1 MKYLSISE
9 LKSMYKST
17 NDHRLP
23 MLAQACAFNILLSLI
38 PLLLIGIALLGFL
51 IGNQQHALHDLIV
64 SIRSFLPIQTNFL
77 KSLLQNVLEHKKVL
91 GLFGLI
97 GLFISVQGAFMVL
110 EEAMDQIWGVTDRR
124 KWYIKRGVALV
135 ATLISLVLLGLNFV
149 LTALATDSYKR
160 YFPSLSAGD
169 LSPIVVVILPLIL
182 TTLLFYWLYKM
193 LPSATVHSGSALK
206 GALVAA
212 VLWQILK
219 ILFGYIV
226 ARFAPYNRLYGSL
239 SELIA
244 LVLWVDYSV
253 LALLF
258 GVELSVLFSKRAG
271 VPPPTEAV
279 VANPVVPL
287 VPVSLTTD
295 EANGVE

>member
-9 LKSMYKST
+9 LKSVYQST

-38 PLLLIGIALLGFL
+38 PLMLIGIALLGFL

-64 SIRSFLPIQTNFL
+64 SIRSFIPIQTNFL

-110 EEAMDQIWGVTDRR
+110 EEAMDQIWGVPDRR
-124 KWYIKRGVALV
+124 KWYIKRGVAFV
-135 ATLISLVLLGLNFV
+135 ATLISLVLLGMNFA
-149 LTALATDSYKR
+149 LSALATDSYKR
-160 YFPSLSAGD
+160 YFPTLNAGYI
-169 LSPIVVVILPLIL
+169 SPFVVVILPLVL
-182 TTLLFYWLYKM
+182 TTLLFYWLYKL
-193 LPSATVHSGSALK
+193 LPSASVHSGSALK

-212 VLWQILK
+212 VIWQILK
-219 ILFGYIV
+219 LLFGYIV

-258 GVELSVLFSKRAG
+258 GVELSVLFSRRAG
-271 VPPPTEAV
+271 VPEPIEKA
-279 VANPVVPL
+279 AIDPL
-287 VPVSLTTD
+287 APSQAAAKTD
-295 EANGVE
+295 EPNRDE